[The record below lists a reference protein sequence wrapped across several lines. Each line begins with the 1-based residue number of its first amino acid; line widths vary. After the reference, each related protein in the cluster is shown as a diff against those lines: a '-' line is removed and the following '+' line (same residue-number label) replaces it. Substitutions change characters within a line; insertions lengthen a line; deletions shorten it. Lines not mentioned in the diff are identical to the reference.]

1 MFSVEQRT
9 EDELNSNSPEI
20 ASVEIARDRAT
31 IKDGWTALPAGCGR
45 EDAMEDLPLKAAAN
59 ITASVTPEAATA
71 HV

>member
-31 IKDGWTALPAGCGR
+31 IKMDGLRFRPGAGERMQWRTC
-45 EDAMEDLPLKAAAN
+45 P
-59 ITASVTPEAATA
+59 
-71 HV
+71 